1 MRIFGKKSGGGRRTA
16 TREAMPLPAS
26 VSTIESN
33 FITRLSDLSAT
44 GARLSG
50 KCLPNVGQP
59 VVLRIDRVKVFGTVA
74 WAAKSECGIEF
85 EEPLAPFDMSQL
97 RREMKLAA
105 LTWRNIDEKLAI
117 EDWANGL
124 AR

>member
-1 MRIFGKKSGGGRRTA
+1 MRIFGRKVGGGRRA
-16 TREAMPLPAS
+16 ASREAMPLPAI
-26 VSTIESN
+26 VSTIESR
-33 FITRLSDLSAT
+33 FESRLSDLSAT

-50 KCLPNVGQP
+50 RSLPEVGQP
-59 VVLRIDRVKVFGTVA
+59 VILRIDRVKAFGTVA
-74 WAAKSECGIEF
+74 WAAKTECGIEF
-85 EEPLAPFDMSQL
+85 EEPLAAFDMATL
-97 RREMKLAA
+97 RREMKLAM